1 MTVQL
6 ELRSRFADRVNAL
19 LGDKG
24 LSNKELA
31 ERSALPADR
40 VDRILDGRLV
50 GITFRDITVIAA
62 VLETPVYSLLVAAN
76 PTVEV
81 VPLEIVEERA
91 SGDA

>member
-1 MTVQL
+1 M
-6 ELRSRFADRVNAL
+6 